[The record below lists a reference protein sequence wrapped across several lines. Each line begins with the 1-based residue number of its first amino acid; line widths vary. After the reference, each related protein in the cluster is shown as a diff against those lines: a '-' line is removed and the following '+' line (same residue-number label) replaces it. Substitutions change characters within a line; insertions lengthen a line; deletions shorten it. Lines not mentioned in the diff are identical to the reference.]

1 LSELWKINLWM
12 ITDTTVKGKYML
24 RACNVNHRSK
34 REDFNALVEMIKKIG
49 ARLEKE
55 II

>member
-1 LSELWKINLWM
+1 
-12 ITDTTVKGKYML
+12 ML
-24 RACNVNHRSK
+24 RACNVNHRIE
-34 REDFNALVEMIKKIG
+34 REDFDTLVEMIKKIG

>member
-1 LSELWKINLWM
+1 
-12 ITDTTVKGKYML
+12 ML

-34 REDFNALVEMIKKIG
+34 REDFDTLIEMVKKIG